1 MRNCSADDLV
11 VPVAI
16 VSDEDFRQR
25 FLADDGVDSV
35 LIGDLV
41 ELGIGCLLLCGN
53 TY

>member
-11 VPVAI
+11 VSVAI
-16 VSDEDFRQR
+16 LSDEEFRHR

-35 LIGDLV
+35 VIGDLV
-41 ELGIGCLLLCGN
+41 ELGIGGLLLCGN